1 MKAITTDRLV
11 MLLLLLV
18 TTMLIGMLTTSWR
31 VVLYPYLVVIG
42 IMVLLGVGR
51 RRVHDRVLLGLG
63 GGVTLAYLALYLWLD
78 VAMGSELGASTELV
92 AGFVPTTAIYFFA
105 IWPFGLVVAALY
117 AVLHNRIMRDNDEPT
132 TRTAAGSSTTDFSTE
147 DA

>member
-1 MKAITTDRLV
+1 MKAFTTDRLV

-42 IMVLLGVGR
+42 IVVLLGVGR

-63 GGVTLAYLALYLWLD
+63 LGVTLVYLALYLWLD
-78 VAMGSELGASTELV
+78 LAMGSELGASTKLV
-92 AGFVPTTAIYFFA
+92 AGLVPTTAIYFFA
-105 IWPFGLVVAALY
+105 IWPFGLVVGALY
-117 AVLHNRIMRDNDEPT
+117 AVLHRRIMRDDEH
-132 TRTAAGSSTTDFSTE
+132 TAASSSARATDFSTE
-147 DA
+147 DV